1 MKWAKTV
8 RYQASVEVQGQ
19 VFNVLLEGDFDD
31 SFAMYINKEYTCD
44 VEGLPDYDR
53 LEEIIRD
60 EIELEDR
67 AHVAFPPQY

>member
-8 RYQASVEVQGQ
+8 RYQTSVQIEGQ
-19 VFNVLLEGDFDD
+19 IFNVLLEGDFDN

-44 VEGLPDYDR
+44 VEALPEYEE
-53 LEEIIRD
+53 LEQIIRE

-67 AHVAFPPQY
+67 AHVAFPER